1 MGTWPTCIK
10 TFFPSLGAS
19 EQASVQD
26 QDSTTGRITLI
37 ITPKSDSNAH
47 LINISLIIGLIIL
60 LEAWE
65 SWEEWWHA
73 RDRWLPHHVSCG
85 FKEKSLQSSTGQDSG
100 LELCL
105 KWIILFY
112 TRRPKIAESPERF
125 EGEEGRKEERK
136 KQREGFLR
144 PHQSFRFCPSD
155 AFDGASKRCHAT
167 ASGSR
172 FNTDL
177 FTRHLRLI

>member
-1 MGTWPTCIK
+1 MTYMHNNI
-10 TFFPSLGAS
+10 FFSSLCAT

-26 QDSTTGRITLI
+26 QDSTTGRIALI

-65 SWEEWWHA
+65 SREERWRA
-73 RDRWLPHHVSCG
+73 SDCWLPRHLSRG
-85 FKEKSLQSSTGQDSG
+85 FKGKKKVCCHPLVKIRVSNYAWNGWFRFTHVAQNSWIPWELRSG
-100 LELCL
+100 
-105 KWIILFY
+105 
-112 TRRPKIAESPERF
+112 R
-125 EGEEGRKEERK
+125 GEEERK
-136 KQREGFLR
+136 KRQGEGFLR

-155 AFDGASKRCHAT
+155 ASDGASKRCRAT
-167 ASGSR
+167 ASGR
-172 FNTDL
+172 GFNTDL